1 VSPRPKKP
9 RRCGCAVRLGF
20 DLVFK
25 PAGTPL
31 SDLAPVILELDELE
45 ALRLCDAEDLT
56 QEEAG
61 RRMGVSRG
69 TVQRLLAAARKK
81 TALAL
86 SEGRAL
92 VVRAR
97 DAGPRTPSSVERGYR
112 APSGS

>member
-1 VSPRPKKP
+1 MSPRPKKP
-9 RRCGCAVRLGF
+9 RRCGCAARLGF

-25 PAGTPL
+25 PAGIPL
-31 SDLAPVILELDELE
+31 SDLAPVVLELDELE

-69 TVQRLLAAARKK
+69 TVQRLLATARKK

-97 DAGPRTPSSVERGYR
+97 DTGIRLPSTAERGSR
-112 APSGS
+112 APSGG